1 MLTVLMAGNSSLP
14 HVSRMWTCWNIP
26 SKKSNYNKQELK
38 SKINNKKKQHVY
50 RNSSANILLYE
61 LQITETR
68 CQVILKRHK
77 INVISTYLEEKRF
90 HCRTVLK
97 SPRFF
102 LGMFRKEI
110 FWLCLFFQLH
120 SFREKLFEEVSLCF
134 FLFDSLFTILYVS
147 VDFSVHDL
155 LYGVS

>member
-26 SKKSNYNKQELK
+26 SKKNNHNKQELL
-38 SKINNKKKQHVY
+38 SKKKKKEETACEQKLFCF
-50 RNSSANILLYE
+50 ANLLYK

-68 CQVILKRHK
+68 CQVILKPHK

-90 HCRTVLK
+90 HCKTVLK

-134 FLFDSLFTILYVS
+134 LFIW
-147 VDFSVHDL
+147 FSFHNIICECWFF
-155 LYGVS
+155 SSWSFI

>member
-26 SKKSNYNKQELK
+26 SKKKSNYNKQELK

-134 FLFDSLFTILYVS
+134 LFIW
-147 VDFSVHDL
+147 FSFHNIICECWFF
-155 LYGVS
+155 SSWSFI